1 MKKGNKAS
9 SYYSACALSDG
20 SAYNIFCEKHGKI
33 IKKADYENLVHL
45 IQQRFAKYAVLYPR
59 FHLLII
65 RIRSC
70 ITNLF
75 L

>member
-33 IKKADYENLVHL
+33 IKHNERIMAFIVFLFKIHCILLNIFCIIL
-45 IQQRFAKYAVLYPR
+45 IFAEK
-59 FHLLII
+59 
-65 RIRSC
+65 
-70 ITNLF
+70 
-75 L
+75 